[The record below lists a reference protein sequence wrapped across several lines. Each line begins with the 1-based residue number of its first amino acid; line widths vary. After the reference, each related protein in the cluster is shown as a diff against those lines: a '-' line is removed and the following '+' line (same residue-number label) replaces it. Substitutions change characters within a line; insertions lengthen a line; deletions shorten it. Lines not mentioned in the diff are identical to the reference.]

1 MQHNR
6 IKYQENIAA
15 EFQKDKI
22 NMPAKLIDEDL
33 ENKIKQLEGDNVSKD
48 LNTSAEDKNDNK

>member
-1 MQHNR
+1 
-6 IKYQENIAA
+6 
-15 EFQKDKI
+15 
-22 NMPAKLIDEDL
+22 MPAKLIDEDL